1 MHVRVAVLTFPG
13 HQRTWARII
22 RTDTRMK
29 PKLARKATKKQNSG
43 NRPVCTICVVNHP
56 DMRRYRPRCAG
67 RLILLTCSPPGL
79 VKLPGQS
86 YVAAT
91 ASGAPSAPVRSP
103 EPGLRRAEG
112 S

>member
-1 MHVRVAVLTFPG
+1 MFPG

-29 PKLARKATKKQNSG
+29 AKLARNATKKQNSG

-56 DMRRYRPRCAG
+56 DMRPYRPRCAA

-79 VKLPGQS
+79 VKHGRRRSQTTRESS
-86 YVAAT
+86 YDE
-91 ASGAPSAPVRSP
+91 RSK
-103 EPGLRRAEG
+103 GVTR
-112 S
+112 